1 MEQTV
6 YQNIDFVLAQ
16 SHQSFRFK
24 EQVVMFDFH
33 PVTSL
38 VHMQVQD
45 NSEVNRFER
54 CAVPR
59 WFGTS
64 LAPPDFT
71 MTQNLN
77 SV

>member
-6 YQNIDFVLAQ
+6 YQNIDLVLAQ

-38 VHMQVQD
+38 VHM
-45 NSEVNRFER
+45 
-54 CAVPR
+54 
-59 WFGTS
+59 
-64 LAPPDFT
+64 
-71 MTQNLN
+71 
-77 SV
+77 